1 MERLYQALRERGF
14 ELVAI
19 SVDDGP
25 EEVRAFQ
32 ERIGFTFPVLLDPAK
47 EAAGDYQSFRY
58 PESYLV
64 GRDGVLVERYIGPRD
79 WDAPAYVAR
88 IERLLGS

>member
-1 MERLYQALRERGF
+1 MERLYQALRPRGF

-19 SVDDGP
+19 SVDDGT

-32 ERIGFTFPVLLDPAK
+32 ERLGFTFPVLLDPRK
-47 EAAGDYQSFRY
+47 EAAADYQSFRY
-58 PESYLV
+58 PESYLI
-64 GRDGVLVERYIGPRD
+64 GPDGLLIERYIGPRE